1 MAIVFDAS
9 DQSIAVSGKW
19 AGGAGRSRKQ
29 VETKAHVRERVVC
42 ELARGG
48 DGPRGALLQRE
59 AAVSFNEVQVIALR
73 QMRRSL
79 LERRASRRG
88 RGRSV
93 RRGTSARA
101 AAERSRSCWSRRGSQ
116 RGEERTR
123 RAAQRRRASG
133 ERATL

>member
-1 MAIVFDAS
+1 M
-9 DQSIAVSGKW
+9 
-19 AGGAGRSRKQ
+19 
-29 VETKAHVRERVVC
+29 ETKAHVRERVVC

-101 AAERSRSCWSRRGSQ
+101 AAAERSRSCWSRRRSQ

-133 ERATL
+133 ERATLQRNRQ